1 MNSLTK
7 KENKNGD
14 ETYTSSISYKVARS
28 TPKNQKRIMKQVV
41 DFISNEVRQRKKGG
55 VVIGLSGGLDSS
67 VAAVLSVK
75 ALGNKRVIA
84 FILPE
89 GKLTPRTDLAN
100 AQKIVNSL
108 KIQAF
113 TVDIVRSKIN
123 LLKFLPRHRLASG
136 NLSSRLRM
144 AILYYYANVNN
155 LLVLGTSDK
164 SELMLGYFTK
174 NGDGAAD
181 VFPLGDLYK
190 TDVRNLA
197 LELGLPE
204 ALINQPSSPRIWAKQ
219 TAESEL
225 GLPYDKIDEILRAL
239 EKNLLKECS
248 ANKSDIK
255 KMMTWINKTQHKR
268 EFPPI
273 CKVNQQG

>member
-1 MNSLTK
+1 MNSLSK

-14 ETYTSSISYKVARS
+14 QTYTSLISYKVARS
-28 TPKNQKRIMKQVV
+28 SPKNQKKIMKQVV

-113 TVDIVRSKIN
+113 TIDIVRSKIN

-144 AILYYYANVNN
+144 AILYYCANVNN

-204 ALINQPSSPRIWAKQ
+204 ALVNQPSSPRIWAKQ

-225 GLPYDKIDEILRAL
+225 GLPYDKIDDILRAL
-239 EKNLLKECS
+239 EKNLLKDCS

-255 KMMTWINKTQHKR
+255 KMMIWINKTQHKR

-273 CKVNQQG
+273 CKINQLV

>member
-14 ETYTSSISYKVARS
+14 ETYTSSNSYKVARS

-113 TVDIVRSKIN
+113 TGDIVRSKIN

-204 ALINQPSSPRIWAKQ
+204 ALVNQPSSPRIWAKQ

-268 EFPPI
+268 EYPPI
-273 CKVNQQG
+273 CKINQHG

>member
-1 MNSLTK
+1 MKSLTRI
-7 KENKNGD
+7 ENKNNDG
-14 ETYTSSISYKVARS
+14 TPTSNSYKVASSPTR
-28 TPKNQKRIMKQVV
+28 KNPKRIMKVV
-41 DFISNEVRQRKKGG
+41 VEFISAQVSQRKKDG

-75 ALGNKRVIA
+75 ALGNKRVVA

-89 GKLTPRTDLAN
+89 GKLTPRTDLSN
-100 AQKIVNSL
+100 AQKIVKSL
-108 KIQAF
+108 KIQDF
-113 TVDIVRSKIN
+113 TIDIVSSKIE

-136 NLSSRLRM
+136 NLSARLRM

-174 NGDGAAD
+174 NGDGGAD

-225 GLPYDKIDEILRAL
+225 GLPYDKIDKILRAL
-239 EKNLLKECS
+239 EKNLLKECG

-255 KMMTWINKTQHKR
+255 KITTWINKTRHKR

-273 CKVNQQG
+273 CKINQLG

>member
-7 KENKNGD
+7 KENKNSD
-14 ETYTSSISYKVARS
+14 ETHTSSNRYKVARP
-28 TPKNQKRIMKQVV
+28 TPKNQQRIMKLVV

-75 ALGNKRVIA
+75 ALGNKRVVA

-113 TVDIVRSKIN
+113 TFDIVQSKIN

-181 VFPLGDLYK
+181 VFPLGGLYK

-197 LELGLPE
+197 LELGLPQ
-204 ALINQPSSPRIWAKQ
+204 ALVNQPSSPRIWAKQ

-273 CKVNQQG
+273 CKINQ

>member
-1 MNSLTK
+1 MNSLSK

-14 ETYTSSISYKVARS
+14 QPYTSSISYKVARS
-28 TPKNQKRIMKQVV
+28 SPKNHKRIMKQVV

-67 VAAVLSVK
+67 LAAVLSVK
-75 ALGNKRVIA
+75 ALGNKRVFA

-100 AQKIVNSL
+100 AQKIVNNL

-113 TVDIVRSKIN
+113 TIDIVRSKIN
-123 LLKFLPRHRLASG
+123 LLKFLPRHRLAGG

-144 AILYYYANVNN
+144 AILYYYANVKN

-204 ALINQPSSPRIWAKQ
+204 ALVNQP
-219 TAESEL
+219 
-225 GLPYDKIDEILRAL
+225 
-239 EKNLLKECS
+239 
-248 ANKSDIK
+248 
-255 KMMTWINKTQHKR
+255 
-268 EFPPI
+268 
-273 CKVNQQG
+273 

>member
-14 ETYTSSISYKVARS
+14 ETYTSSNSYKVARS
-28 TPKNQKRIMKQVV
+28 TPKNQKRIMKQIV
-41 DFISNEVRQRKKGG
+41 DFISNEVTQRKKGG

-113 TVDIVRSKIN
+113 TIDIVRSKIN

-144 AILYYYANVNN
+144 AILYYYANVNDV
-155 LLVLGTSDK
+155 LVLGTSDK

-181 VFPLGDLYK
+181 LFPLGGLYK

-197 LELGLPE
+197 HELGLPE
-204 ALINQPSSPRIWAKQ
+204 ALVNQPSSPRIWAKQ

-225 GLPYDKIDEILRAL
+225 GLPYDKIDEILSAL
-239 EKNLLKECS
+239 EKNLLNDCS
-248 ANKSDIK
+248 ANTSDIK

-273 CKVNQQG
+273 CKIDQLV

>member
-14 ETYTSSISYKVARS
+14 ETYTSSNSYKLARS
-28 TPKNQKRIMKQVV
+28 TPKYQKRIMKQVV

-75 ALGNKRVIA
+75 ALGNKRVVA

-108 KIQAF
+108 KIRAF
-113 TVDIVRSKIN
+113 TIDIVLFKIN

-174 NGDGAAD
+174 NGDGATD
-181 VFPLGDLYK
+181 LFPLGDLYK
-190 TDVRNLA
+190 NRCTKF
-197 LELGLPE
+197 GTG
-204 ALINQPSSPRIWAKQ
+204 SRIARSTGKSTKQ
-219 TAESEL
+219 S
-225 GLPYDKIDEILRAL
+225 
-239 EKNLLKECS
+239 KNLG
-248 ANKSDIK
+248 
-255 KMMTWINKTQHKR
+255 KTN
-268 EFPPI
+268 
-273 CKVNQQG
+273 C

>member
-7 KENKNGD
+7 KENKNSY
-14 ETYTSSISYKVARS
+14 ETYTSSNRYKVARP
-28 TPKNQKRIMKQVV
+28 TPKNQQRIMKLV

-75 ALGNKRVIA
+75 ALGNKRVVA

-113 TVDIVRSKIN
+113 TFDIVQSKIN

-181 VFPLGDLYK
+181 VFPLGGLYK

-197 LELGLPE
+197 LELGLPQ
-204 ALINQPSSPRIWAKQ
+204 ALVNQPSSPRIWAKQ

-225 GLPYDKIDEILRAL
+225 GLPYDKIDEILKAL

-273 CKVNQQG
+273 CKINQ

>member
-1 MNSLTK
+1 MNSLSK
-7 KENKNGD
+7 KENKND
-14 ETYTSSISYKVARS
+14 DQTHTSSISYKVARS
-28 TPKNQKRIMKQVV
+28 SPKNHKRIMKQVV
-41 DFISNEVRQRKKGG
+41 DFISNEVRHRKKGG

-75 ALGNKRVIA
+75 ALGNKRVVG

-113 TVDIVRSKIN
+113 TIDIVQSKIN
-123 LLKFLPRHRLASG
+123 FLKFLPRHRLAGG

-144 AILYYYANVNN
+144 AILYYYANVKN

-190 TDVRNLA
+190 TEVRNLA
-197 LELGLPE
+197 LELGLPK
-204 ALINQPSSPRIWAKQ
+204 ALVNQPSSPRIWAKQ

-225 GLPYDKIDEILRAL
+225 GLTYDKIDEILRAF

-273 CKVNQQG
+273 CKINQ

>member
-1 MNSLTK
+1 MNSLSK

-14 ETYTSSISYKVARS
+14 QTYTSLISYKVARS
-28 TPKNQKRIMKQVV
+28 SPKNQKKIMKQVV

-75 ALGNKRVIA
+75 ELGNKRVIA

-273 CKVNQQG
+273 CKINQ

>member
-1 MNSLTK
+1 MKSLTN
-7 KENKNGD
+7 KENKNRA
-14 ETYTSSISYKVARS
+14 ETSLTSYKVAKL
-28 TPKNQKRIMKQVV
+28 TPKNLKRTITLVV
-41 DFISNEVRQRKKGG
+41 DFMSNEVRQRKKGG

-75 ALGNKRVIA
+75 ALGNKRVVG

-89 GKLTPRTDLAN
+89 GKLTPQTDLAN

-113 TVDIVRSKIN
+113 RIDIVQSKIS
-123 LLKFLPRHRLASG
+123 LLKFLPRHRLAGG

-144 AILYYYANVNN
+144 AILYYYANVKN

-190 TDVRNLA
+190 TEVRNLA
-197 LELGLPE
+197 LELGLPK
-204 ALINQPSSPRIWAKQ
+204 ALVNQPSSPRIWAKQ

-225 GLPYDKIDEILRAL
+225 GLPYDKIDEILRAF

-255 KMMTWINKTQHKR
+255 KMLTWVNKTQHKR
-268 EFPPI
+268 DFPPI
-273 CKVNQQG
+273 CKINLSG